1 MLIDDVDEEA
11 AQLGIRQRISARDF
25 PCVGAKSALST
36 GRLKVV
42 ACYRLTSGWDDMRIH
57 QELMTWSAQYAAD
70 SSGLRSLAFAF
81 DGPDDLD
88 EIEFEQAMWERL
100 QSLADKDAWLGQEY
114 DRRVSPDPSDPHFSL
129 SFGGTAYFIV
139 GLHPNASRPA
149 RRFPQPTLVFNL
161 HDQFEKLRADGR
173 YDRMRETIMAR
184 DVALAGSPNPMLQ
197 RHGEG
202 SAAAQYSGRAVNDGW
217 RCPFSDRR
225 ASNG

>member
-11 AQLGIRQRISARDF
+11 AQLGIRQKISARDF

-197 RHGEG
+197 RHGGG

>member
-11 AQLGIRQRISARDF
+11 AQLGIRQKISARDF

-70 SSGLRSLAFAF
+70 ASGLRSLAFAF

>member
-1 MLIDDVDEEA
+1 MPPGQPAV
-11 AQLGIRQRISARDF
+11 F
-25 PCVGAKSALST
+25 LSP
-36 GRLKVV
+36 L
-42 ACYRLTSGWDDMRIH
+42 W
-57 QELMTWSAQYAAD
+57 
-70 SSGLRSLAFAF
+70 F
-81 DGPDDLD
+81 
-88 EIEFEQAMWERL
+88 
-100 QSLADKDAWLGQEY
+100 
-114 DRRVSPDPSDPHFSL
+114 
-129 SFGGTAYFIV
+129 
-139 GLHPNASRPA
+139 
-149 RRFPQPTLVFNL
+149 FNL

>member
-11 AQLGIRQRISARDF
+11 AQLGIRQKISARDF